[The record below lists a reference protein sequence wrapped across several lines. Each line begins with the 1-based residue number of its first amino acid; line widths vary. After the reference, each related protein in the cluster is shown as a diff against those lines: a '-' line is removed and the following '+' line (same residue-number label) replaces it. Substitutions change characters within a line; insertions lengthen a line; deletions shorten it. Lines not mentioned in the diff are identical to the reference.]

1 MRCPRAGLHTPPA
14 GGVIS
19 GGFGFA
25 PVCILSHRLHG
36 RMASGT
42 DFPHGR
48 QRPFPS
54 CKSTA
59 PNPIRSA
66 PAAHSGRM
74 ALSRP
79 GGDWLRQRSGP
90 TFFWSARA
98 MAYGH
103 VHAEA
108 PHVEHGPADA
118 GEGHG
123 REEHAVRVRAGGRHD
138 LASGLQAGLLDPRAG
153 PCVSA
158 GLPAMAVGPGR
169 IEGSRMGNHGMPA
182 TPRTRRPW

>member
-1 MRCPRAGLHTPPA
+1 MVARCTSACSSAAAPDTMTPRAGLHTPPA

-79 GGDWLRQRSGP
+79 GGGWLRQRSGP

-123 REEHAVRVRAGGRHD
+123 REEHAVRVRAGRRHD

-153 PCVSA
+153 HA
-158 GLPAMAVGPGR
+158 FRQA
-169 IEGSRMGNHGMPA
+169 SRRWRSVQDA
-182 TPRTRRPW
+182 